1 MKAQQNSDMV
11 GLSRSVQTAR
21 AAADRPAH
29 LGVGDAVGEDVGAAV
44 GACVG
49 DGVGAAVGLKERT
62 QQNAGISAC
71 LEVST
76 ARMAADRPSHLGV
89 GDAVGEDVGAAVGL
103 NANQ

>member
-1 MKAQQNSDMV
+1 M
-11 GLSRSVQTAR
+11 
-21 AAADRPAH
+21 AADRPSH
-29 LGVGDAVGEDVGAAV
+29 LGVGDAVGEGVGAPV
-44 GACVG
+44 GAGVG

-62 QQNAGISAC
+62 HQNADVATC
-71 LEVST
+71 LEVPT